1 MYLTVKDLTIYYE
14 KYGNG
19 KNIILILPGWGNTR
33 EKGNRKWRAT
43 YEYLRTYLYTA
54 GTSTG
59 ANG

>member
-33 EKGNRKWRAT
+33 ETFR
-43 YEYLRTYLYTA
+43 YIIDYF
-54 GTSTG
+54 
-59 ANG
+59 